1 MRCRCSY
8 SMQVASASCLSTSIS
23 TISPFVM
30 YGSSNTH
37 LLYDAHRQNKY
48 CRPAFLL
55 LGGVLG
61 ALDMSMGS
69 KAARSPQTQL
79 GDRLVSPN
87 FKHPG
92 MHVTGVSVSPP
103 MAGTPPIRYPSSY
116 AVDYHKSDFQTA
128 LTSRAIHTHTGFPV
142 IRVTLEAYTAYS
154 SRILS
159 E

>member
-1 MRCRCSY
+1 
-8 SMQVASASCLSTSIS
+8 MQVASASCLSISIS

-37 LLYDAHRQNKY
+37 FPYDAHRQNKY

-69 KAARSPQTQL
+69 EAARSPQTQL

-92 MHVTGVSVSPP
+92 MHVTGVSPP
-103 MAGTPPIRYPSSY
+103 MAGTPPIR
-116 AVDYHKSDFQTA
+116 
-128 LTSRAIHTHTGFPV
+128 
-142 IRVTLEAYTAYS
+142 
-154 SRILS
+154 
-159 E
+159 